1 MKFYVEISLIV
12 LLVMLM
18 YLNSQSLNRFSK
30 SILGKTTLVIS
41 VLLITAKFGRNAGVL
56 AAVIFVLLLHTSYE
70 GIDEEEEEM
79 NDEDLP
85 LDEEEEEGFETM
97 QNITDN
103 QRKLAEGSEYAT
115 LQASAE

>member
-1 MKFYVEISLIV
+1 
-12 LLVMLM
+12 MLM

-30 SILGKTTLVIS
+30 SILGKITLVIS

-70 GIDEEEEEM
+70 GLDEDGEYEEDEDPPLDEDEEE
-79 NDEDLP
+79 L
-85 LDEEEEEGFETM
+85 ETM
-97 QNITDN
+97 QSENITDN
-103 QRKLAEGSEYAT
+103 QRKLAESSEYAT